1 MGPSY
6 HFLVLLRQ
14 NTDWRQLQV
23 PEMSPQADLGHSALC
38 REQGD
43 NVVKPHLGQ
52 ISSAKVQYCQ
62 PNLDFSLM
70 VSAHHHLLALESHQG
85 STSLNTCD
93 PSL

>member
-1 MGPSY
+1 M
-6 HFLVLLRQ
+6 
-14 NTDWRQLQV
+14 

-38 REQGD
+38 RERGND
-43 NVVKPHLGQ
+43 VVTPHSGQ
-52 ISSAKVQYCQ
+52 ISSAKVQHCQ